1 MYMSFL
7 WDFAY
12 DENEPSPN
20 TRPWLIRIGF
30 GFAF

>member
-12 DENEPSPN
+12 RDDEPSPN
-20 TRPWLIRIGF
+20 TNPWLIRIGF
-30 GFAF
+30 GFMF